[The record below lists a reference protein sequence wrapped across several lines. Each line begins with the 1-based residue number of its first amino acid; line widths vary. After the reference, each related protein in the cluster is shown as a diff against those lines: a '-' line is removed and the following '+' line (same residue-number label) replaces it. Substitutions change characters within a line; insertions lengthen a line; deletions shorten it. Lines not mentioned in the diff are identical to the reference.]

1 MKPKLFLLAFIL
13 FIIFSATFVQ
23 AQHFESPSYII
34 DWGNFNIT
42 SGKKSSANY
51 QLTDTVGQNA
61 PGQYDSNGFIVKSGF
76 QYIYDTFNQ
85 FSFFIDDLSLDLGTL
100 TPGVGSTDSNIITI
114 STPSGH
120 GYQIMAHQNHPLWI
134 DSQSFI
140 PDTTCDDGNCS
151 ESVSGLWQNNDT
163 YGFGF
168 NAIGI
173 GPSGEN
179 TGIGTSSIFPTVN
192 YFRQFAD
199 YFQNENAQIIMS
211 QNSPVKDQSARSTYK
226 ALVSTTQT
234 TGQYQNIITFTAV
247 PKY

>member
-1 MKPKLFLLAFIL
+1 MKLKAVLFFLLFLYLSTKL
-13 FIIFSATFVQ
+13 VV
-23 AQHFESPSYII
+23 AQHFESPSYVI

-42 SGKKSSANY
+42 SGKKTSANY
-51 QLTDTVGQNA
+51 SLTDTVGQNA
-61 PGQYDSNGFIVKSGF
+61 PGQYDSAGFVLKSGF

-85 FSFFIDDLSLDLGTL
+85 FSFFIDDLSIELGSL
-100 TPGVGSTDSNIITI
+100 TPGVGSTDTNIITI

-120 GYQIMAHQNHPLWI
+120 GYQIMAHQDHPLWI

-140 PDTTCDDGNCS
+140 PDTTCDSGNCT
-151 ESVSGLWQNNDT
+151 ESVSDVWQTNSA

-173 GPSGEN
+173 GASGET
-179 TGIGTSSIFPTVN
+179 TGLGTDTIFPDNT

-199 YFQNENAQIIMS
+199 YYQNEPNQIIMTE
-211 QNSPVKDQSARSTYK
+211 NSPVKDHSARITYK
-226 ALVSTTQT
+226 ALISTTQT
-234 TGQYQNIITFTAV
+234 TGQYQNTIIFTAV